1 MLSEIEAKRI
11 ANTINDVAFYKL
23 HVESIEKNSVTNGY
37 QIRCKYQGPTV
48 KRGQQLILLG
58 VPLYIKKSY
67 EWTKLYRL
75 LMK

>member
-11 ANTINDVAFYKL
+11 ANTINDVAFHKL
-23 HVESIEKNSVTNGY
+23 HVESIEKNPKTNGY
-37 QIRCKYQGPTV
+37 QIRCKYQGPTL
-48 KRGQQLILLG
+48 KRGQQLILHG

-75 LMK
+75 LIK